1 MDLPK
6 FVALVGDRELTD
18 TEEKILYYIGE
29 PPPKVTAIDRPKI
42 LLVGDGPFHSRILQT
57 LLDLDF
63 ADVEMRCLNDL
74 VVHGRGFNRVIVD
87 ELDGIRSENIP
98 IRDVYNWK
106 PEPADSIER
115 RKEPKGPRGR
125 WGKL

>member
-6 FVALVGDRELTD
+6 FVAVVGDQELSSTD
-18 TEEKILYYIGE
+18 ESLLRHLSESPTGMAER
-29 PPPKVTAIDRPKI
+29 PKV
-42 LLVGDGPFHSRILQT
+42 LLLGNGPFHNRIPQT

-63 ADVEMRCLNDL
+63 ADVEQRCLNDL
-74 VVHGRGFNRVIVD
+74 VVHGRGFNRITID
-87 ELDGIRSENIP
+87 ELGGLDSVPIP
-98 IRDVYNWK
+98 IRDVYDWK
-106 PEPADSIER
+106 EEPADGLHR

>member
-1 MDLPK
+1 MNLPK
-6 FVALVGDRELTD
+6 FVAVVGDRELSS
-18 TEEKILYYIGE
+18 TEESLLRHLSESPTGRVE
-29 PPPKVTAIDRPKI
+29 RPKV
-42 LLVGDGPFHSRILQT
+42 LLLGNGPFHSRIIQT

-63 ADVEMRCLNDL
+63 ADVEQRCLNDL
-74 VVHGRGFNRVIVD
+74 VFHGRGFNRITID
-87 ELDGIRSENIP
+87 ELDRIRSENIP

-106 PEPADSIER
+106 PEPADSLKR

>member
-6 FVALVGDRELTD
+6 FVALVGGRELT
-18 TEEKILYYIGE
+18 TREEKILYYVGE
-29 PPPKVTAIDRPKI
+29 RAKTERPKV
-42 LLVGDGPFHSRILQT
+42 LLLGDGPNHNHLMKALI
-57 LLDLDF
+57 DLDF
-63 ADVEMRCLNDL
+63 ADVEMRCLNNL
-74 VVHGRGFNRVIVD
+74 VVHGRGFKRDIFD
-87 ELDGIRSENIP
+87 ELNGIRSEHIP

>member
-6 FVALVGDRELTD
+6 FVAVVGDRELTS
-18 TEEKILYYIGE
+18 TEENLLRHLTE
-29 PPPKVTAIDRPKI
+29 PPKAPVERPKV
-42 LLVGDGPFHSRILQT
+42 LLLGNGPFHSRILQT

-63 ADVEMRCLNDL
+63 ADVEQRCLNDL
-74 VVHGRGFNRVIVD
+74 VVHGRGFNRVIFD
-87 ELDGIRSENIP
+87 DLDGIRSENIP

-106 PEPADSIER
+106 LEPADSIER

>member
-6 FVALVGDRELTD
+6 FVALVGDRNLT
-18 TEEKILYYIGE
+18 TREEKILYYVGE
-29 PPPKVTAIDRPKI
+29 CAKTERPKV
-42 LLVGDGPFHSRILQT
+42 LLLGDGPNHNRLMKALI
-57 LLDLDF
+57 DLDF
-63 ADVEMRCLNDL
+63 ADVEMRCLSNL
-74 VVHGRGFNRVIVD
+74 VVHGRGFNRVILD